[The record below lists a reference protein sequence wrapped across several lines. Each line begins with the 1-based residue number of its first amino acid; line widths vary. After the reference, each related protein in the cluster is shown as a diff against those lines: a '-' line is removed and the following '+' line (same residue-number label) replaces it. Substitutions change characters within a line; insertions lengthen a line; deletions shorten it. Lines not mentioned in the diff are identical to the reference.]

1 VAYCKR
7 GVTQGTFKWI
17 SKFNQIAIIGAGP
30 TGMTLAIALAE
41 QGIQALILDKQAE
54 GANTSRAVV
63 IHARTLEVLRPL
75 GVVDELLRAG
85 RKVSTFCVRDQDR
98 LLLEIGFDKLPTDF
112 PFTLMCPQEVTEK
125 ILLSR
130 LKAVGG
136 QVIRPA
142 ELTGLRQQDGEM
154 ELDVLHTG
162 AATRLQAKWVVGCD
176 GGHSIV
182 RQSVG
187 IGFQGS
193 AYPEDFVLAD
203 VHMDW
208 PLGRDEVSLFF
219 AAEGLVVVAPLP
231 GDHFR
236 VVATVDKAPD
246 EVTLGFLQ
254 DLIDRRGPRDKPGQ
268 IQDII
273 WTSRF
278 RIQHRV
284 ADTMSKDNILLCGD
298 AAHVHSPAG
307 GQGMNT
313 GIQDAASLAG
323 PLVTALKSGNTQEL
337 EIWAARRHDVAK
349 NVVGMTDTMTRA
361 ATLDSAPLRSARNAA
376 LALIGHIPAAR
387 NAIANTLAE
396 LKYR

>member
-1 VAYCKR
+1 MDKQDQADVAI
-7 GVTQGTFKWI
+7 V
-17 SKFNQIAIIGAGP
+17 GAGP
-30 TGMTLAIALAE
+30 TGMTLAIALAK
-41 QGIQALILDKQAE
+41 QGVQALILDKQAE

-63 IHARTLEVLRPL
+63 IHARTLEVLQPL

-85 RKVSTFCVRDQDR
+85 KKVSTFCVRDQDR
-98 LLLEIGFDKLPTDF
+98 LLLEIGFDQLQTDF

-130 LKAVGG
+130 LRAVGS

-142 ELTGLRQQDGEM
+142 EVTGLRAQNGGM
-154 ELDVLHTG
+154 ELDVLQSG
-162 AATRLQAKWVVGCD
+162 AATCLQAKWVVGCD

-182 RQSVG
+182 RQSAG
-187 IGFQGS
+187 IAFQGS

-208 PLGRDEVSLFF
+208 PLSREEVSLFF

-231 GDHFR
+231 RGHFR
-236 VVATVDKAPD
+236 VVATVDKAP
-246 EVTLGFLQ
+246 EELTLGFLQ
-254 DLIDRRGPRDKPGQ
+254 DLIDRRGPRQEPGQ
-268 IQDII
+268 IRDII

-284 ADTMSKDNILLCGD
+284 ADTVFKDRILLCGD

-323 PLVTALKSGNTQEL
+323 PLVAAIRSGNTQDL
-337 EIWAARRHDVAK
+337 GMWATRRHDIAK
-349 NVVGMTDTMTRA
+349 SVVSMTDTMTRA

-387 NAIANTLAE
+387 KAIATTLAE
-396 LKYR
+396 LNYR